1 VFIGYNNLHKG
12 YKCLDISTGRLY
24 ISRDIV
30 FDEKVFSFASL
41 HSNAG
46 AQLRAK
52 IELLPL
58 SLHPI
63 NLHRHERPEL
73 HEEPVDV
80 NPANATNDVAKSFL
94 QISDHV
100 FASDDESENS
110 GRFGDD
116 SPVRPGAGTPNL
128 LVSGSSVTS
137 GSLADSSDVRASA
150 M

>member
-1 VFIGYNNLHKG
+1 
-12 YKCLDISTGRLY
+12 
-24 ISRDIV
+24 V
-30 FDEKVFSFASL
+30 FDEKVFPFAVL

-46 AQLRAK
+46 ALLRAE

-58 SLHPI
+58 SLHSI

-80 NPANATNDVAKSFL
+80 DPANATNNVAKSFL

-110 GRFGDD
+110 GHFGDD
-116 SPVRPGAGTPNL
+116 SPIRPGAGAPNL
-128 LVSGSSVTS
+128 LVSGSSATS
-137 GSLADSSDVRASA
+137 GSLADSSDARASA
-150 M
+150 VRDNNIWASAVLSRGVVAR